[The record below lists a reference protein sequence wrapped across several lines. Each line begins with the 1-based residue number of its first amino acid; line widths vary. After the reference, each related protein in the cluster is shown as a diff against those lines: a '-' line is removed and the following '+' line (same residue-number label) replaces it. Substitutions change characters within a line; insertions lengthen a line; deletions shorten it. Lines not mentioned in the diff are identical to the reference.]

1 MKSLKIS
8 TLVKTILTI
17 LCFTIVI
24 ISLFAFK
31 SMHQANISFG
41 KIDFLMKDITEL
53 RRMSTYLANVRG
65 DINFVHNDL
74 AIAPEVLDRKA
85 VVIKSGLEN
94 ARRHVDIYNDIKAL
108 DNKGDKLAADI
119 YNNSI
124 ALIEAYS
131 ENMKSIAAH
140 NNHGFDNGAKEAA
153 LDKAILAYELH
164 VSELQNSITKQFE
177 SDSSSFTII
186 ASLLLAVAV
195 AISCVSYF
203 IIKKNVFNR
212 LQVASSLLE
221 KIGTGELYHE
231 FDIGARNE
239 IGTMFESLK
248 KMKTSISKIIT
259 SVRSTAE
266 NIRKDASEIDSS
278 NHNLASRTEEQAS
291 ALQQTAA
298 SMEEIK
304 TTVSNNAENARQA
317 NTLTH
322 QARAAANSGSVVMSD
337 VVNTMD
343 KISQSARKISEINR
357 VIDGIA
363 NQTNILALNAAVEA
377 ARAGEQ
383 GRGFSVV
390 ATEVRN
396 LAKRSADAAK
406 EINQL
411 IDESVKNVDDGARLI
426 EDAGKAMQEI
436 VNSVTHVSNIMQEI
450 TQASEEQSTGVS
462 QIAMAVNEMDLATQQ
477 NATMVEESS
486 VITQNMNQNA
496 KHLADIVSVFKVER
510 MAVTNE
516 NSQKEFSRSKIKN
529 NNINSA
535 KDLGMKKNSLLSK
548 SDDEWSEF

>member
-8 TLVKTILTI
+8 TLVKLILVT
-17 LCFTIVI
+17 LCFTIII
-24 ISLFAFK
+24 ISSFAFK

-41 KIDFLMKDITEL
+41 NIDFLMKDITEL
-53 RRMSTYLANVRG
+53 RQMSSYLANVRG
-65 DINFVHNDL
+65 DINFVHNDTT
-74 AIAPEVLDRKA
+74 IAPEVLDRKA
-85 VVIKSGLEN
+85 IVIKSALDN
-94 ARRHVDIYNDIKAL
+94 ARKHVDIYNNIKAL
-108 DNKGDKLAADI
+108 DDEGDKLSADI
-119 YNNSI
+119 YNNAL
-124 ALIEAYS
+124 ALIEAYTA
-131 ENMKSIAAH
+131 NMKSIAVH
-140 NNHGFDNGAKEAA
+140 NNHGFNNGALETA

-164 VSELQNSITKQFE
+164 VSELQDNISAKFE
-177 SDSSSFTII
+177 SDSASFTII
-186 ASLLLAVAV
+186 AALLLALAII
-195 AISCVSYF
+195 ISCVSYF
-203 IIKKNVFNR
+203 IIKKNVFSR
-212 LQVASSLLE
+212 LQIASSMLE

-266 NIRKDASEIDSS
+266 NIRNDASEIDSS

-322 QARAAANSGSVVMSD
+322 QAKTAANSGSAVMSD

-411 IDESVKNVDDGARLI
+411 INESVKNVDDGAKLI

-436 VNSVTHVSNIMQEI
+436 VTSVTHVSNIMQEI

-486 VITQNMNQNA
+486 IITQNMNQNA
-496 KHLADIVSVFKVER
+496 KQLADIVSVFKVELIET
-510 MAVTNE
+510 ANE
-516 NSQKEFSRSKIKN
+516 NNQKEVTRKKTKPHNMI
-529 NNINSA
+529 A
-535 KDLGMKKNSLLSK
+535 KESVVKKHSLATAT
-548 SDDEWSEF
+548 DDEWAEF

>member
-1 MKSLKIS
+1 
-8 TLVKTILTI
+8 
-17 LCFTIVI
+17 
-24 ISLFAFK
+24 
-31 SMHQANISFG
+31 
-41 KIDFLMKDITEL
+41 MKDITEL
-53 RRMSTYLANVRG
+53 RQMSSYLANVRG
-65 DINFVHNDL
+65 DINFVHNDTT
-74 AIAPEVLDRKA
+74 IAPEVLDRKA
-85 VVIKSGLEN
+85 IVIKSALDN
-94 ARRHVDIYNDIKAL
+94 ARKHVDIYNNIKAL
-108 DNKGDKLAADI
+108 DDEGDKLSADI
-119 YNNSI
+119 YNNAL
-124 ALIEAYS
+124 ALIEAYTA
-131 ENMKSIAAH
+131 NMKSIAVH
-140 NNHGFDNGAKEAA
+140 NNHGFNNGALETA

-164 VSELQNSITKQFE
+164 VSELQDNISAKFE
-177 SDSSSFTII
+177 SDSASFTII
-186 ASLLLAVAV
+186 AALLLALAII
-195 AISCVSYF
+195 ISCVSYF
-203 IIKKNVFNR
+203 IIKKNVFSR
-212 LQVASSLLE
+212 LQIASSMLE

-266 NIRKDASEIDSS
+266 NIRNDASEIDSS

-322 QARAAANSGSVVMSD
+322 QAKTAANSGSAVMSD

-411 IDESVKNVDDGARLI
+411 INESVKNVDDGAKLI

-436 VNSVTHVSNIMQEI
+436 VTSVTHVSNIMQEI

-486 VITQNMNQNA
+486 IITQNMNQNA
-496 KHLADIVSVFKVER
+496 KQLADIVSVFKVELIET
-510 MAVTNE
+510 ANE
-516 NSQKEFSRSKIKN
+516 NNQKEVTRKKTKPHNMI
-529 NNINSA
+529 A
-535 KDLGMKKNSLLSK
+535 KESVVKKHSLATAT
-548 SDDEWSEF
+548 DDEWAEF

>member
-8 TLVKTILTI
+8 TLVKLILVT
-17 LCFTIVI
+17 LCFTIII
-24 ISLFAFK
+24 ISSFAFK

-41 KIDFLMKDITEL
+41 NIDFLMKDITEL
-53 RRMSTYLANVRG
+53 RQMSSYLANVRG
-65 DINFVHNDL
+65 DINFVHNDTT
-74 AIAPEVLDRKA
+74 IAPEVLDRKA
-85 VVIKSGLEN
+85 IVIKSALDN
-94 ARRHVDIYNDIKAL
+94 ARKHVDIYNNIKAL
-108 DNKGDKLAADI
+108 DDEGDKLAADI
-119 YNNSI
+119 YNNAL
-124 ALIEAYS
+124 ALIEAYTA
-131 ENMKSIAAH
+131 NMKSIAVH
-140 NNHGFDNGAKEAA
+140 NNHGFNNGALETA

-164 VSELQNSITKQFE
+164 VSELQDNISAKFE
-177 SDSSSFTII
+177 SDSASFTII
-186 ASLLLAVAV
+186 AALLLALAII
-195 AISCVSYF
+195 ISCVSYF
-203 IIKKNVFNR
+203 IIKKNVFSR
-212 LQVASSLLE
+212 LQIASSMLE

-266 NIRKDASEIDSS
+266 NIRNDASEIDSS

-322 QARAAANSGSVVMSD
+322 QAKTAANSGSAVMSD

-411 IDESVKNVDDGARLI
+411 INESVKNVDDGAKLI

-436 VNSVTHVSNIMQEI
+436 VTSVTHVSNIMQEI

-486 VITQNMNQNA
+486 IITQNMNQNA
-496 KHLADIVSVFKVER
+496 KQLADIVSVFKVELIET
-510 MAVTNE
+510 ANE
-516 NSQKEFSRSKIKN
+516 NNQKEVTRKKTKPHNMI
-529 NNINSA
+529 A
-535 KDLGMKKNSLLSK
+535 KESGVKKHSLATAT
-548 SDDEWSEF
+548 DDEWAEF

>member
-8 TLVKTILTI
+8 TLVKLILVT
-17 LCFTIVI
+17 LCFTIII
-24 ISLFAFK
+24 ISSFAFK

-41 KIDFLMKDITEL
+41 NIDFLMKDITEL
-53 RRMSTYLANVRG
+53 RQMSSYLANVRG
-65 DINFVHNDL
+65 DINFVHNDTT
-74 AIAPEVLDRKA
+74 IAPEVLDRKA
-85 VVIKSGLEN
+85 IVIKSALDN
-94 ARRHVDIYNDIKAL
+94 ARKHVDIYNNIKAL
-108 DNKGDKLAADI
+108 DDEGDKLSADI
-119 YNNSI
+119 YNNAL
-124 ALIEAYS
+124 ALIEAYTA
-131 ENMKSIAAH
+131 NMKSIAVH
-140 NNHGFDNGAKEAA
+140 NNHGFNNGALETA

-164 VSELQNSITKQFE
+164 VSELQDNISAKFE
-177 SDSSSFTII
+177 SDSASFTII
-186 ASLLLAVAV
+186 AALLLALAII
-195 AISCVSYF
+195 ISCVSYF
-203 IIKKNVFNR
+203 IIKKNVFSR
-212 LQVASSLLE
+212 LQIASSMLE

-266 NIRKDASEIDSS
+266 NIRNDASEIDSS

-322 QARAAANSGSVVMSD
+322 QAKTAANSGSAVMSD

-411 IDESVKNVDDGARLI
+411 INESVKNVDDGAKLI

-436 VNSVTHVSNIMQEI
+436 VTSVTHVSNIMQEI

-486 VITQNMNQNA
+486 IITQNMNQNA
-496 KHLADIVSVFKVER
+496 KQLADIVSVFKVELIET
-510 MAVTNE
+510 ANE
-516 NSQKEFSRSKIKN
+516 NNQKEVTRKKTKPHNMI
-529 NNINSA
+529 A
-535 KDLGMKKNSLLSK
+535 KESGVKKHSLATAT
-548 SDDEWSEF
+548 DDEWAEF

>member
-8 TLVKTILTI
+8 TLVKLILVT
-17 LCFTIVI
+17 LCFTIII
-24 ISLFAFK
+24 ISSFAFK

-41 KIDFLMKDITEL
+41 NIDFLMKDITEL
-53 RRMSTYLANVRG
+53 RQMSSYLANVRG
-65 DINFVHNDL
+65 DINFVHNDTT
-74 AIAPEVLDRKA
+74 IAPEVLDRKA
-85 VVIKSGLEN
+85 IVIKSALDN
-94 ARRHVDIYNDIKAL
+94 ARKHVDIYNNIKAL
-108 DNKGDKLAADI
+108 DDEGDKLSADI
-119 YNNSI
+119 YNNAL
-124 ALIEAYS
+124 ALIEAYTA
-131 ENMKSIAAH
+131 NMKSIAVH
-140 NNHGFDNGAKEAA
+140 NNHGFNNGALETA

-164 VSELQNSITKQFE
+164 VSELQDNISAKFE
-177 SDSSSFTII
+177 SDSASFTII
-186 ASLLLAVAV
+186 AALLLALAII
-195 AISCVSYF
+195 ISCVSYF
-203 IIKKNVFNR
+203 IIKKNVFSR
-212 LQVASSLLE
+212 LQIASSMLE

-266 NIRKDASEIDSS
+266 NIRNDASEIDSS

-322 QARAAANSGSVVMSD
+322 QAKTAANSGSAVMSD

-383 GRGFSVV
+383 GRSFSVV

-411 IDESVKNVDDGARLI
+411 INESVKNVDDGAKLI

-436 VNSVTHVSNIMQEI
+436 VTSVTHVSNIMQEI

-486 VITQNMNQNA
+486 IITQNMNQNA
-496 KHLADIVSVFKVER
+496 KQLADIVSVFKVELIET
-510 MAVTNE
+510 ANE
-516 NSQKEFSRSKIKN
+516 NNQKEVTRKKTKPHNMI
-529 NNINSA
+529 A
-535 KDLGMKKNSLLSK
+535 KESGVKKHSLATAT
-548 SDDEWSEF
+548 DDEWAEF

>member
-108 DNKGDKLAADI
+108 DDKGDKLAADI

>member
-8 TLVKTILTI
+8 TLVKLILVT
-17 LCFTIVI
+17 LCFTIII
-24 ISLFAFK
+24 ISSFAFK

-41 KIDFLMKDITEL
+41 NIDFLMKDITEL
-53 RRMSTYLANVRG
+53 RQMSSYLANVRG
-65 DINFVHNDL
+65 DINFVHNDTT
-74 AIAPEVLDRKA
+74 IAPEVLDRK
-85 VVIKSGLEN
+85 VIVIKSALDN
-94 ARRHVDIYNDIKAL
+94 ARKHVDIYNNIKAL
-108 DNKGDKLAADI
+108 DDEGDKLSADI
-119 YNNSI
+119 YNNAL
-124 ALIEAYS
+124 ALIEAYTA
-131 ENMKSIAAH
+131 NMKSIAVH
-140 NNHGFDNGAKEAA
+140 NNHGFNNGALETA

-164 VSELQNSITKQFE
+164 VSELQDNISAKFE
-177 SDSSSFTII
+177 SDSASFTII
-186 ASLLLAVAV
+186 AALLLALAII
-195 AISCVSYF
+195 ISCVSYF
-203 IIKKNVFNR
+203 IIKKNVFSR
-212 LQVASSLLE
+212 LQIASSMLE

-266 NIRKDASEIDSS
+266 NIRNDASEIDSS

-322 QARAAANSGSVVMSD
+322 QAKTAANSGSAVMSD

-411 IDESVKNVDDGARLI
+411 INESVKNVDDGAKLI

-436 VNSVTHVSNIMQEI
+436 VTSVTHVSNIMQEI

-486 VITQNMNQNA
+486 IITQNMNQNA
-496 KHLADIVSVFKVER
+496 KQLADIVSVFKVELIET
-510 MAVTNE
+510 ANE
-516 NSQKEFSRSKIKN
+516 NNQKEVTRKKTKPHNMI
-529 NNINSA
+529 A
-535 KDLGMKKNSLLSK
+535 KESGVKKHSLATAT
-548 SDDEWSEF
+548 DDEWAEF